1 MQPEE
6 DSFIEELFQKH
17 FTQLCKYA
25 AIHLSDSQHA
35 EDIVQD
41 AFHEAVNKID
51 EVMDHP
57 APEKWLKK
65 VVKYKVLNHE
75 RVRRRMLRHL
85 ISTEDISTIPDP
97 DSVEEAAIG
106 RNTPPLILRAKE
118 ILEEDDF
125 YLLMRVAFENAS
137 HAQIAKEL
145 GITVWTSSQRL
156 SRIRKKLKEEFRKN
170 F

>member
-1 MQPEE
+1 MHPEQ
-6 DSFIEELFQKH
+6 DQFIENLFHKY
-17 FTQLCKYA
+17 FSLLCRYA
-25 AIHLSDSQHA
+25 AIYLEDSQYA

-65 VVKYKVLNHE
+65 TVKYKVLNHE

-85 ISTEDISTIPDP
+85 ISTEDVTIIPGP
-97 DSVEEAAIG
+97 DSVEDAAIG
-106 RNTPPLILRAKE
+106 WNTPPLMLRARE
-118 ILEEDDF
+118 ILGEDDF
-125 YLLMRVAFENAS
+125 YLLMRAAFENAS
-137 HAQIAKEL
+137 HAQIAEEL
-145 GITVWTSSQRL
+145 GISAWASSQRL
-156 SRIRKKLKEEFRKN
+156 SRIRKKLKKEFQKN